1 MADHLSMSSHDS
13 AAAPQSTPRLDDL
26 VASLLRHQDAFLGF
40 LRKRVEDQALAED
53 LFQQSLVRAVE
64 RHHGVRD
71 EGSVVAWFYQILR
84 NALVDYYR
92 SRGAEARRDDAY
104 LQELVATG
112 QDKEPPP
119 GEIAAVVCA
128 CLNRLLQALRP
139 TYADLLRRIDL
150 GGESPQRVAEEL
162 KISPNNLT
170 VRLHRAR
177 QALRASLE
185 ETCGVCTTH
194 GCLDCACES
203 H

>member
-1 MADHLSMSSHDS
+1 MPDHLPLSSHDP
-13 AAAPQSTPRLDDL
+13 AASPQSTVRLDDL
-26 VASLLRHQDAFLGF
+26 VASLIHHQEAFLGF
-40 LRKRVEDQALAED
+40 LRRRVDDEALAAD

-64 RHHGVRD
+64 RHHGVR
-71 EGSVVAWFYQILR
+71 EEASAVAWFYQILR
-84 NALVDYYR
+84 NVLVDYYR

-119 GEIAAVVCA
+119 DEVAAVICA
-128 CLNRLLQALRP
+128 CLNRLLPALRP
-139 TYADLLRRIDL
+139 AYAEVLRRIDL
-150 GGESPQRVAEEL
+150 GGESPQRVAAEL
-162 KISPNNLT
+162 QVSPNNLT

-185 ETCGVCTTH
+185 ETCGICTTH